1 MAIETTNKDISTR
14 GVTNTTL
21 AQFAGRARQV
31 VINIDDGFRPIV
43 MDGST
48 LGGKFKV
55 ASLADIQTALDD
67 YEPSGNFLTVEDAA
81 ATYATKSEVTSSL
94 AGKANTSHTHAQ
106 SDVTGLSAA
115 LDAKANT
122 AHSHNQSDVVGLETS
137 LSSINTTLGNKSD
150 VGHTHEI
157 ANVNGLQTALDSK
170 QAAGNYAQFTHSH
183 TKSQITDFTHT
194 HTTSEITN
202 LDSTLAAKADSS
214 ALANLVPKTSSRGEL
229 AGYETPLVQ
238 ATALTINGDSRDS
251 NLVTGAVAITVSNGV
266 TSQSWTKTV
275 ALSNA
280 SATISLGS
288 NWKWVGGTAPSVS
301 ANCVVVLHW
310 CNSFGIA
317 NLAATS

>member
-67 YEPSGNFLTVEDAA
+67 YEPSGNFLTVENAA
-81 ATYATKSEVTSSL
+81 ATYATKTEL
-94 AGKANTSHTHAQ
+94 AGKANTTHSHNQT
-106 SDVTGLSAA
+106 DINGLTTA
-115 LDAKANT
+115 LAGKANA
-122 AHSHNQSDVVGLETS
+122 AHSHNQSDVVGL
-137 LSSINTTLGNKSD
+137 D
-150 VGHTHEI
+150 
-157 ANVNGLQTALDSK
+157 TALAGK
-170 QAAGNYAQFTHSH
+170 AAAS
-183 TKSQITDFTHT
+183 HT
-194 HTTSEITN
+194 HTKAEVTDFAHTHATSEVTG
-202 LDSTLAAKADSS
+202 LDTALAAKANATDLTS
-214 ALANLVPKTSSRGEL
+214 LIPKTNSRGAL

-238 ATALTINGDSRDS
+238 ATALTINSNSRDS
-251 NLVTGAVAITVSNGV
+251 NLVTGAVAITVSNGAA
-266 TSQSWTKTV
+266 SQSWTKTV

>member
-81 ATYATKSEVTSSL
+81 AAYATKSEVTSSL

-106 SDVTGLSAA
+106 SDVTGLSDA

-122 AHSHNQSDVVGLETS
+122 AHSHNQSDVVGLTDALAGKAAS
-137 LSSINTTLGNKSD
+137 
-150 VGHTHEI
+150 VHTHEI

-170 QAAGNYAQFTHSH
+170 QAAGNYAQATHSH
-183 TKSQITDFTHT
+183 TKSQITDFAHT
-194 HTTSEITN
+194 HATSEVTG
-202 LDSTLAAKADSS
+202 LDIALADKADTSS
-214 ALANLVPKTSSRGEL
+214 LTSLIPKTGARGKL
-229 AGYETPLVQ
+229 AGYELYSETSDAVTI
-238 ATALTINGDSRDS
+238 TADFDDDYITS
-251 NLVTGAVAITVSNGV
+251 GAVTVPAISADGIC
-266 TSQSWTKTV
+266 WTKTV
-275 ALSNA
+275 TLTNA
-280 SATISLGS
+280 TPSVTLQGS
-288 NWKWVGGTAPSVS
+288 WAWVGGSAPTLKQYGILVLAKRGGVGLANFVS
-301 ANCVVVLHW
+301 P
-310 CNSFGIA
+310 S
-317 NLAATS
+317 